1 LKIENYTQEIKM
13 TFTSIKTLKDIEKNI
28 PQKSGGGGGAKKFF
42 NLQSGDTYKIRF
54 RQELTEDS
62 KNFDEEVGTGII
74 VPVVTSP
81 INWKWRCASTAQ
93 SAEHGY
99 RCWASEQIGQDGRW
113 KPKPH
118 LLINI
123 AVEIDGVWE
132 PRILDTT
139 FNQRHIGLILMEYAK
154 EFGSIVNQN
163 FKYSRTGSGAQDTN
177 YSLIPLGESEAD
189 ASIADLQ
196 MHQLDNVYMTLGY
209 DKQKQFLTTGELNSD
224 SW

>member
-1 LKIENYTQEIKM
+1 M

-62 KNFDEEVGTGII
+62 KNFDEEAGTGII
-74 VPVVTSP
+74 VPVITSP

-123 AVEIDGVWE
+123 AVEIDGTWE

>member
-1 LKIENYTQEIKM
+1 M

>member
-1 LKIENYTQEIKM
+1 M

-54 RQELTEDS
+54 RQELTEDA
-62 KNFDEEVGTGII
+62 KNFDEEAGTGII

-123 AVEIDGVWE
+123 AVEIDGTWE

>member
-1 LKIENYTQEIKM
+1 M

-123 AVEIDGVWE
+123 AVEIDGAWE

-196 MHQLDNVYMTLGY
+196 MHQLDNVYMTLSY

>member
-1 LKIENYTQEIKM
+1 M
-13 TFTSIKTLKDIEKNI
+13 SFTSLKTLKDIEKNI
-28 PQKSGGGGGAKKFF
+28 PQSGKGGTKKYF

-62 KNFDEEVGTGII
+62 RNYSEEAGTAII

-81 INWKWRCASTAQ
+81 INWKWRCASTA
-93 SAEHGY
+93 SMEEHGY
-99 RCWASEQIGQDGRW
+99 RCWATEQVGSDSRW

-123 AVEIDGVWE
+123 AVEIDGKWE

-139 FNQRHIGLILMEYAK
+139 FNQRHIAMLLVEYAK
-154 EFGSIVNQN
+154 EFGSITDRV

-177 YSLIPLGESEAD
+177 YSLIPLDQSPEPQEIKS
-189 ASIADLQ
+189 LT
-196 MHQLDNVYMTLGY
+196 MHQLDNVYMVLGY
-209 DKQKQFLTTGELNSD
+209 DKQRSFLTTGELD
-224 SW
+224 VDGW

>member
-1 LKIENYTQEIKM
+1 M
-13 TFTSIKTLKDIEKNI
+13 SFSSIKTLKDIENSI
-28 PQKSGGGGGAKKFF
+28 PQKSGGSGGAKKFF

-62 KNFDEEVGTGII
+62 KHYDEEVGTGII

-81 INWKWRCASTAQ
+81 INWKWRCASTA
-93 SAEHGY
+93 SMAEHGY
-99 RCWASEQIGQDGRW
+99 RCWATEQVSQDGRW

-123 AVEIDGVWE
+123 AVEMDGAWE

-139 FNQRHIGLILMEYAK
+139 FNQRHIGLLLMEYAK
-154 EFGSIVNQN
+154 EFGSIMDQT

-177 YSLIPLGESEAD
+177 YSLIPLGPSEAD
-189 ASIADLQ
+189 NSIADLT
-196 MHQLDNVYMTLGY
+196 MHQLDNVYMVLGY
-209 DKQKQFLTTGELNSD
+209 DKQKQYLTTGDLNND
-224 SW
+224 GW

>member
-1 LKIENYTQEIKM
+1 M
-13 TFTSIKTLKDIEKNI
+13 TFQTIKSLKDIEKNI

-93 SAEHGY
+93 SSEHGY

>member
-1 LKIENYTQEIKM
+1 M

-62 KNFDEEVGTGII
+62 KNFDEEAGTGII

-123 AVEIDGVWE
+123 AVEIDGAWE

-196 MHQLDNVYMTLGY
+196 MHQLDNVYMTLSY

>member
-1 LKIENYTQEIKM
+1 M
-13 TFTSIKTLKDIEKNI
+13 TFSSIKTLKDIESNI
-28 PQKSGGGGGAKKFF
+28 PSSGSSSGGGKKYF
-42 NLQSGDTYKIRF
+42 NIQSGDTYKIRF

-62 KNFDEEVGTGII
+62 TNYDEYAGTGII

-81 INWKWRCASTAQ
+81 INWKWRCASTA
-93 SAEHGY
+93 SMAEHSY
-99 RCWASEQIGQDGRW
+99 RCWATEQVPQDGRW

-123 AVEIDGVWE
+123 AVEIDGRWE

-139 FNQRHIGLILMEYAK
+139 FNQRHVGMMLMEYAK
-154 EFGSIVNQN
+154 EFGTITNQT

-177 YSLIPLGESEAD
+177 YSLIPLGPSDAD
-189 ASIADLQ
+189 DSIASLT
-196 MHQLDNVYMTLGY
+196 MHQLDNVYMVLGY
-209 DKQKQFLTTGELNSD
+209 EKQKQFLTTGDLNND

>member
-1 LKIENYTQEIKM
+1 M

-62 KNFDEEVGTGII
+62 KNFDEEAGTGII

-123 AVEIDGVWE
+123 AVEIDGTWE

-196 MHQLDNVYMTLGY
+196 MHQLDNVYMTLSY

>member
-1 LKIENYTQEIKM
+1 M

-62 KNFDEEVGTGII
+62 KNFEEVGTGII

-209 DKQKQFLTTGELNSD
+209 DKQKQFLTTGELTSD
-224 SW
+224 GW

>member
-1 LKIENYTQEIKM
+1 M

-123 AVEIDGVWE
+123 AVEIDGTWE

>member
-1 LKIENYTQEIKM
+1 
-13 TFTSIKTLKDIEKNI
+13 
-28 PQKSGGGGGAKKFF
+28 
-42 NLQSGDTYKIRF
+42 
-54 RQELTEDS
+54 
-62 KNFDEEVGTGII
+62 
-74 VPVVTSP
+74 
-81 INWKWRCASTAQ
+81 
-93 SAEHGY
+93 
-99 RCWASEQIGQDGRW
+99 
-113 KPKPH
+113 
-118 LLINI
+118 
-123 AVEIDGVWE
+123 
-132 PRILDTT
+132 
-139 FNQRHIGLILMEYAK
+139 MEYAK